1 MNVIILLSYNTIN
14 IFNLLEPSSRLYY
27 YLKSSNYCKH
37 KCPSD
42 SDITEEP
49 CFFFFLFL
57 FLFFFSTQKGLD
69 DDTLITLPSNCTRNP
84 YFLTTLTVSTN
95 TMTGLPL

>member
-49 CFFFFLFL
+49 CFFFF
-57 FLFFFSTQKGLD
+57 SIQKGLD
-69 DDTLITLPSNCTRNP
+69 DDTLITLPSNYTCNP